1 MIISKEEIK
10 LTERLQMTHFPKPV
24 LYLDYSFVQIAFI
37 EKENIFSKDKLSD
50 IHERILTL
58 DVNKEVL
65 YRILFKPPSCKH
77 K

>member
-24 LYLDYSFVQIAFI
+24 LYLDYSFVHITFI

-50 IHERILTL
+50 INERILTL